1 MIIKNVPL
9 PLLLSKGGFWEGL
22 NTNNFLKIHMISL
35 KDLIKNKSSRELD
48 ETLKKPFVLNPSDMP
63 IILELGNNQREISK
77 FHFDYSAESFIFFN
91 YLLNQMQNKEIPE
104 KEIDIIKN
112 ATPEFKEYFKFCNK
126 KSENGKSLLEDY
138 SLKIVEKIS
147 LLLNSPHK
155 RIIKENLTDTE
166 THITY
171 CIESSAK
178 ELLKKSGDY
187 KDFTQGILDFDK
199 PESHKAL
206 DMLHYLKGANMNL
219 YHPIN
224 KIMNN

>member
-1 MIIKNVPL
+1 M
-9 PLLLSKGGFWEGL
+9 
-22 NTNNFLKIHMISL
+22 TSL
-35 KDLIKNKSSRELD
+35 KDLIKNKSLKELD
-48 ETLKKPFVLNPSDMP
+48 EILKNPFVLNPSDMP
-63 IILELGNNQREISK
+63 IILELGDNQRKISK
-77 FHFDYSAESFIFFN
+77 FHSDYSSESFIFFN
-91 YLLNQMQNKEIPE
+91 YLLNQMQNKEIPK
-104 KEIDIIKN
+104 KEIDLIKN
-112 ATPEFKEYFKFCNK
+112 TTPEFKEFFKFCNQK
-126 KSENGKSLLEDY
+126 DENGKSLLKKY
-138 SLKIVEKIS
+138 SLKVVEKMS
-147 LLLNSPHK
+147 PLLNSPHK

-171 CIESSAK
+171 CIESSAR

-219 YHPIN
+219 YYPIN